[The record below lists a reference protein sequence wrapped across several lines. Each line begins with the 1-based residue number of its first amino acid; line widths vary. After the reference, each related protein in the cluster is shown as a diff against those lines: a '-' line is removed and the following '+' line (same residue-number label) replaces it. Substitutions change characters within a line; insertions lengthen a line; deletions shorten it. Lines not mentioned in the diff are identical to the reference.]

1 MKFLEKISQKN
12 SDLYGAEAATIAFLG
27 DSVTQGCFECY
38 FDGDRLETVF
48 DGQNAFSEKFRN
60 LLNLLYPRAQINVI
74 NAGISGGNAAGG
86 LARYDRDVGAFR
98 PDLVVV
104 GFALNDCCAGKELL
118 ERYTESL
125 AGIFGKASKQGAE
138 CIYLTP
144 NRMCNKVSGR
154 LTDARFVPLAES
166 FMRVQNE
173 GILDEYVEAGKACAG
188 KNGAAV
194 CDVYGKWMRMAN
206 SGADMTALLANGL
219 NHPIRELG
227 ELTAFALL
235 DTIFEN

>member
-1 MKFLEKISQKN
+1 MKITEKLKKRN
-12 SDLYGAEAATIAFLG
+12 ENMEGCAPVTVAFLG

-48 DGQNAFSEKFRN
+48 DGQNAFSEKFRK

-74 NAGISGGNAAGG
+74 NAGISGGNAADG

-154 LTDARFVPLAES
+154 LTDARFVPLSES
-166 FMRVQNE
+166 FMRMQNE
-173 GILDEYVEAGKACAG
+173 GILDEYVKAGKACAK

-194 CDVYGKWMRMAN
+194 CDVYGKWTRMAN
-206 SGADMTALLANGL
+206 TGADMTALLANGL